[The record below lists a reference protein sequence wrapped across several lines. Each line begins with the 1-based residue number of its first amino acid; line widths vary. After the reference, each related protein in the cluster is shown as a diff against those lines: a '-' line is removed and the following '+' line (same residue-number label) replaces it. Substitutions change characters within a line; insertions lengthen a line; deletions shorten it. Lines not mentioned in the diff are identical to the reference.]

1 MQIPKL
7 FILTIPTPP
16 KKEWDAYVLYI
27 YFEIH
32 SCPLYQTIFE
42 SGDKGRDYLL
52 NDLTLK

>member
-27 YFEIH
+27 HFEIH
-32 SCPLYQTIFE
+32 SCLRIKQFLNLATKVKIIF
-42 SGDKGRDYLL
+42 
-52 NDLTLK
+52 